1 MPWLKFRIRKGFRYT
16 NDTDF
21 LIFLQIRA
29 RGGSRT
35 SITFYSREFRIL
47 NLGFRPGTREYSD
60 VEGHPAYHCRLHN
73 HGGVYDSF
81 DYKRALRSD
90 RHEER
95 LCIQYKICSCLSQ
108 KIKTAQVR

>member
-1 MPWLKFRIRKGFRYT
+1 MPWLKFRIRRGFRYT

-73 HGGVYDSF
+73 CGGVYDSF
-81 DYKRALRSD
+81 DYKRAFRSD

-95 LCIQYKICSCLSQ
+95 LCIPYKICSCSSQ
-108 KIKTAQVR
+108 KIKTARVR